1 MERAMFV
8 LDAAKFLPYVFRAIN
23 NIDKISALLSKAA
36 PLLPEAIALYNKA
49 APLVPEAIDLINEI
63 APGVLPVATTNHV
76 VVPEPLPEGFTM
88 EWVQGALNKAI
99 GSNLVIDGLYGPKT
113 HEALMSYQK
122 SKGLIV
128 DGWAGPLTCAK
139 LFADTGGLGSG

>member
-1 MERAMFV
+1 MSIV

-23 NIDKISALLSKAA
+23 NMDRISAMLTKMA
-36 PLLPEAIALYNKA
+36 PLLPEALALYNKA
-49 APLVPEAIDLINEI
+49 IVLVPEAVDLINTI
-63 APGVLPVATTNHV
+63 APGVLPLATSTTSP

-88 EWVQGALNKAI
+88 DWVQQSLNQLMGA
-99 GSNLVIDGLYGPKT
+99 NLVVDGLYGPKT

-122 SKGLIV
+122 SRGLTV

-139 LFADTGGLGSG
+139 LFAEIKPSG